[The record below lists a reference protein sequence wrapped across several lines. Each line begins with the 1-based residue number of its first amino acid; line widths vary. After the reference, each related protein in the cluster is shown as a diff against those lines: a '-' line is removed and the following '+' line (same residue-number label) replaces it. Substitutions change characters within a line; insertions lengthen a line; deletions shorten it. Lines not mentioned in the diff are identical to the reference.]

1 MQSNKVTQAIE
12 TIAAHMDAKNAF
24 IVAWSGGKDSST
36 VLNLVFMAA
45 LTLLAENRPIPR
57 IIVTHADTYIE
68 NPAVGHQSTL
78 DIHAMRRWAEE
89 NGLDLT
95 IKLSK
100 PNLNELWP
108 VRVIG
113 GRDLPVF
120 SGVGSDRKCTM
131 EFKIK
136 PQERLV
142 RKLVKGIKKDGG
154 VPITVTGT
162 RFAES
167 ASRAGRMTD
176 RGEVSDEIWLSDAGE
191 ARLSPIADWSD
202 ADVWQYLHACA
213 AGKHPSYAD
222 FSGLIRLYREGSDP
236 ADIQTLP
243 DGTEVYACRFGCAL
257 CTAGKDKSMAWLL
270 KNNPDRYGYMAGLH
284 ALQQYLVNTQHDLD
298 LRQWLNFS
306 ISDDGYAAL
315 RPNTYSPSMLED
327 LFRMCLTLDVRERRA
342 ARTAGRHLRFQIIT
356 AEVLIAIDAIWSLQ
370 GHHEAHHAMR
380 IYKEVLSGKLMDI
393 PTVEPIAKTPVP
405 SPRYV
410 YVGMDWQD
418 PKWRN
423 AGLWDSTLAHFAEES
438 GCMGSR
444 TLSNGLEIMD
454 VNHGPELSI
463 DPESAHCFFE
473 FELDRVLEQNNTSR
487 WRTSAYFY
495 YARMGIIT
503 LAKGPHLVKIDH
515 ILKRTM
521 WKQEK
526 GLLGLDMRKDPEN
539 IQALLD
545 ASISKKELD
554 DIRIKL
560 QPEPNVPVASLVT
573 PAPVLPTSLPI
584 KPAHKLVQ
592 GSLFDFAA

>member
-1 MQSNKVTQAIE
+1 MHNNKVSQAIE
-12 TIAAHMDAKNAF
+12 TIAANMDAKNAI

-36 VLNLVFMAA
+36 VLNLVFEAA
-45 LTLLAENRPIPR
+45 LFLQAQNKPVSR

-68 NPAVGHQSTL
+68 NPAVELQSTI
-78 DIHAMRRWAEE
+78 DVRAMRRWAEE
-89 NGLDLT
+89 HGLDLS
-95 IKLSK
+95 IKVSK

-120 SGVGSDRKCTM
+120 SGVGSDRKCTV

-142 RKLVKGIKKDGG
+142 RQLVKDIKQDGG

-167 ASRAGRMTD
+167 ASRAGRMND
-176 RGEVSDEIWLSDAGE
+176 RGEVADELWLSNSGE

-202 ADVWQYLHACA
+202 EDVWKYLHACA
-213 AGKHPSYAD
+213 AGLHPSYTD
-222 FSGLIRLYREGSDP
+222 FSGIIRLYRDGSDP
-236 ADIQTLP
+236 AEIQTLP
-243 DGTEVYACRFGCAL
+243 DGTEVFACRFGCAL
-257 CTAGKDKSMAWLL
+257 CTAGKDKSMAWML
-270 KNNPDRYGYMAGLH
+270 KNDPDRYGYMAGLH
-284 ALQQYLVNTQHDLD
+284 SMQKYLVNSQHDLA

-306 ISDDGYAAL
+306 VSDDGYAAL

-327 LFRMCLTLDVRERRA
+327 LLRMCLSLDVRERRA
-342 ARTAGRHLRFQIIT
+342 ARAAGSALRFQIIT
-356 AEVLIAIDAIWSLQ
+356 AEALIAIDAVWSLQ

-393 PTVEPIAKTPVP
+393 PTVEPVAKTPVP

-410 YVGMDWQD
+410 FVGMEWQD

-423 AGLWDSTLAHFAEES
+423 AGLWDSTLAHFCEES

-454 VNHGPELSI
+454 VNQGPELSI
-463 DPESAHCFFE
+463 DPEAAHCFFE
-473 FELDRVLEQNNTSR
+473 FELDRILGENDSSR

-495 YARMGIIT
+495 YARMGTIT
-503 LAKGPHLVKIDH
+503 LAKGPHLVKVDH

-526 GLLGLDMRKDPEN
+526 GLLGLDWRKAPEK

-554 DIRIKL
+554 TLRAERL
-560 QPEPNVPVASLVT
+560 
-573 PAPVLPTSLPI
+573 PAPGRESAPTFHEPVQPIPSTPKSVL
-584 KPAHKLVQ
+584 KLVQ
-592 GSLFDFAA
+592 GCLFDFAA